1 MADVKIFSLYGE
13 QPPKRG
19 VKFTQPSMT
28 QQHFK
33 EECDVNRI
41 MQRYEE
47 TGNWGEQTEVTPQ
60 FGDFSTEFEFR
71 NAQDMIIRAREA
83 FGELPSKLRKRF
95 NNDPAELMDFLADE
109 NNKEEAVLL
118 GLIEKPEETPVQ
130 ETPAPERGATGSAG
144 ASEQ

>member
-1 MADVKIFSLYGE
+1 MAVKIFSLYGE

-19 VKFTQPSMT
+19 IKFTQPSMT

-60 FGDFSTEFEFR
+60 FGDFSAEFDFR
-71 NAQDMIIRAREA
+71 SAQDTVISAREA
-83 FGELPSKLRKRF
+83 FASLPSKLRKRF
-95 NNDPAELMDFLADE
+95 NNDPAELLEFVMDSE
-109 NNKEEAVLL
+109 NREEAIKL
-118 GLIEKPEETPVQ
+118 GLIEKPEEL
-130 ETPAPERGATGSAG
+130 ELESAPERGEP
-144 ASEQ
+144 ASGGESEH